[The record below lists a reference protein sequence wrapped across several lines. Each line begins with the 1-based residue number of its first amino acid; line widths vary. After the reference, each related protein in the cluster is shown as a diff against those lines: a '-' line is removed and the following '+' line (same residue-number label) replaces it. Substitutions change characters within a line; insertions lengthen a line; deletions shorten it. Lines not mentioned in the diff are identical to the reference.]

1 MMVPGDVAAGKEVL
15 VELLQARGGGEV
27 IELDAHCLCVRAR
40 GGRQRKLGSSER
52 REQQSAECSSEG
64 RTTGGSW
71 RLGFLGFRFYCR
83 GP

>member
-52 REQQSAECSSEG
+52 REQQSAAAK
-64 RTTGGSW
+64 GGLPAAHGGW
-71 RLGFLGFRFYCR
+71 AF
-83 GP
+83 